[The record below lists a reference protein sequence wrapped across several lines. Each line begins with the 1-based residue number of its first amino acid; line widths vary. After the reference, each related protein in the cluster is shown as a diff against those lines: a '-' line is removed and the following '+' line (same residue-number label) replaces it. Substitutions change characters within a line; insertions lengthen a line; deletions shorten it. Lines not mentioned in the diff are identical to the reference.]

1 MAMYLSMKAENGE
14 VVFEGARWLPSK
26 VFDEITKETNQEMH
40 PEYEDEM
47 EFCKDYFFDIQDIP
61 RIIEY
66 YEEIIDGHSDDQG
79 MGIVGLIRNRIIPA
93 LKRQLDYQVSE
104 HRKYIVRWD

>member
-14 VVFEGARWLPSK
+14 IVFSGARWLPSK
-26 VFDEITKETNQEMH
+26 VFGDIARENGQELH
-40 PEYEDEM
+40 PKYDAM
-47 EFCKDYFFDIQDIP
+47 DFCKDYFFDIQDIP

-66 YEEIIDGHSDDQG
+66 YENLIDGKYDDG
-79 MGIVGLIRNRIIPA
+79 FGTISLIRHRIIPA
-93 LKRQLDYQVSE
+93 LKKQLEYQVSE